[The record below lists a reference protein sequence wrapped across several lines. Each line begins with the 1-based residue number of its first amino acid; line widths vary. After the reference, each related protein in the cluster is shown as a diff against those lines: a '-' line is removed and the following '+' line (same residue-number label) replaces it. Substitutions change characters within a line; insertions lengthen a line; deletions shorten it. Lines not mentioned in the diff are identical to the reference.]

1 MNGFPPRSVVERLR
15 IQYPAGQRVALVS
28 MDDPYTRLRPGDQG
42 TVRYVDDIGT
52 VHIAWDNGSSLGAA
66 YGEDMIRKLP
76 GIVKD
81 GRWYAVTG
89 YKCPRCGG
97 PVYPSDIPEY
107 TYQCFD
113 CDEDFYSFEVNP

>member
-15 IQYPAGQRVALVS
+15 IQYPAGQRIELVS
-28 MDDPYTRLRPGDQG
+28 MNDPYTRLRPGEQG
-42 TVRYVDDIGT
+42 TVRCVDDIGT

-66 YGEDMIRKLP
+66 YGEDVIRKLP

-81 GRWYAVTG
+81 GRWYAETG
-89 YKCPRCGG
+89 QKCPRCGC

-107 TYQCFD
+107 CYQCFN